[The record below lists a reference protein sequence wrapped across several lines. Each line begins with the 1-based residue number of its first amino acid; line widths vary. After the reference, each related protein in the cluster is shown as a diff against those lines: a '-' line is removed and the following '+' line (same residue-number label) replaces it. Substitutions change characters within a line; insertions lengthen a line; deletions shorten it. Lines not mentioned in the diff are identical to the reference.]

1 MQIILAN
8 GIILEPIIVTGGPKF
23 ANGVT
28 RDALTFV
35 FPNVSMPEIDANFT
49 EENCETITIIDKG
62 VEAIHKGYVI
72 RVELGKKPVEVQ
84 AATVDTPAVM
94 EDRVTI
100 TMAQRTYSETAL
112 AKMAE
117 SVAVSE
123 MAIAE
128 LGVLVA
134 DALAE

>member
-8 GIILEPIIVTGGPKF
+8 GTILEPIIVTGGPKF
-23 ANGVT
+23 VNGAN

-35 FPNVSMPEIDANFT
+35 FPNVSMNEIDALFT
-49 EENCETITIIDKG
+49 EANCETINIVNNG
-62 VEAIHKGYVI
+62 EEAIHKGYVI
-72 RVELGKKPVEVQ
+72 RVDISKKAVETA
-84 AATVDTPAVM
+84 AATVDTPAVT

-100 TMAQRTYSETAL
+100 TMAQRTYSETVL
-112 AKMAE
+112 AQMAE
-117 SVAVSE
+117 SAAVSE

-134 DALAE
+134 SLAE